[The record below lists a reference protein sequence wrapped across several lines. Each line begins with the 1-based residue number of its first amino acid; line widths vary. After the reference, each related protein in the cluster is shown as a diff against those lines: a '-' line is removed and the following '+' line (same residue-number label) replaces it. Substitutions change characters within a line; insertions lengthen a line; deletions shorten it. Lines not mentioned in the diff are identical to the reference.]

1 MWRSSCTSAN
11 YFGEARI
18 NCMYVLRLVVQ
29 TLRTLRF
36 KVSWS
41 SCGVPIKSGH
51 TILPP
56 ILHKRTQL
64 PSTIWLWVPAS
75 VWVNLW
81 IEPFRALPC
90 QSPVCK
96 YTIVFLTVWE
106 IVIFPYNG
114 SQMGQLLV
122 SHFLSLWFFPLVCI
136 SCRQDKFLVEN
147 FVSELVSI
155 QIDKGSCLAT
165 GSGFFRFY
173 IPSVMG
179 PI

>member
-122 SHFLSLWFFPLVCI
+122 SHFLIDFILYIIFAAVPCIVFFFSFLCAIPPWSPNLTFALPITSPLLLSL
-136 SCRQDKFLVEN
+136 
-147 FVSELVSI
+147 
-155 QIDKGSCLAT
+155 
-165 GSGFFRFY
+165 
-173 IPSVMG
+173 
-179 PI
+179 